1 MAAMF
6 TPGRSVS
13 SQVLLQLVHLVRDL
27 LAHLVCMTQQLG
39 LRQLLL
45 YPAAPLAPGQSVLAL

>member
-1 MAAMF
+1 MF

-45 YPAAPLAPGQSVLAL
+45 YPAAPLAPGQSVLAP